1 MKYVLTL
8 LAICLS
14 FHFAS
19 RVEAGEPLILEGNT
33 SLNLPKNKLNPDT
46 LGNALA
52 PGKRKNSSVD
62 AVVAP
67 WQNPLSGDAK
77 RRKAML
83 EALDKKNNWAFQS
96 EEELLGLSALNGE
109 SLDSEALLDGD
120 SEGSSSR
127 SLAERVYYG
136 NRKRNAPKPER
147 QARDFG
153 MKEKKDQAL
162 VDNKKELTG
171 ADLLAADALANP
183 DYYQRNFENLFQSED
198 LMGANRGI
206 DALTQL
212 SERDVTAA
220 NMLGMGNLIPDQLT
234 QGNPS
239 SGRMAQFNQLL
250 EEGGSRPAANLFGNT
265 TGNGLTSSSL
275 PAGPS
280 FSDGSSLS
288 ISGSDPSLFNSPG
301 GSSLGVLSSS
311 LESLSTSRTMG
322 IAPSGMGFAPSG
334 LGNDTFRGTPSS
346 PSPMRQQAPFFFEIP
361 KRHF

>member
-33 SLNLPKNKLNPDT
+33 SLNLPKNKLNPDA

-96 EEELLGLSALNGE
+96 GEELLGLSALNSE

-127 SLAERVYYG
+127 SLACTRKYEVDDISNHERMVG
-136 NRKRNAPKPER
+136 IPER
-147 QARDFG
+147 YFISHR
-153 MKEKKDQAL
+153 
-162 VDNKKELTG
+162 
-171 ADLLAADALANP
+171 
-183 DYYQRNFENLFQSED
+183 FQQ
-198 LMGANRGI
+198 I
-206 DALTQL
+206 FPPCCT
-212 SERDVTAA
+212 T
-220 NMLGMGNLIPDQLT
+220 GMGEKTKNKCEK
-234 QGNPS
+234 NPAIVCFCKS
-239 SGRMAQFNQLL
+239 Q
-250 EEGGSRPAANLFGNT
+250 
-265 TGNGLTSSSL
+265 
-275 PAGPS
+275 
-280 FSDGSSLS
+280 
-288 ISGSDPSLFNSPG
+288 
-301 GSSLGVLSSS
+301 
-311 LESLSTSRTMG
+311 
-322 IAPSGMGFAPSG
+322 
-334 LGNDTFRGTPSS
+334 
-346 PSPMRQQAPFFFEIP
+346 
-361 KRHF
+361 K